1 MEEDFTV
8 EELKAALRKGVLANE
23 LNLVF
28 VGSATRTRAF
38 RSCSTLSST
47 TCPARSTLR
56 PSPVPIR
63 TPARRSSVILP
74 STSLS
79 PAWSSR
85 S

>member
-28 VGSATRTRAF
+28 VAPPTRTRAF

-47 TCPARSTLR
+47 TCQ
-56 PSPVPIR
+56 
-63 TPARRSSVILP
+63 PARR
-74 STSLS
+74 
-79 PAWSSR
+79 
-85 S
+85 